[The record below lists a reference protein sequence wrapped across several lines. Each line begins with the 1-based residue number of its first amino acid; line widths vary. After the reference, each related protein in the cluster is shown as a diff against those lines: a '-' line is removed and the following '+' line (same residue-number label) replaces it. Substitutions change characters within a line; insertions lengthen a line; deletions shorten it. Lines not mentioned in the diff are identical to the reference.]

1 MKRLSRDV
9 LRDAAK
15 VLGVPVPDV
24 LKSVKKM
31 KYECSEL
38 DKKIRTLK

>member
-1 MKRLSRDV
+1 MKRLSRDL
-9 LRDAAK
+9 LRDVAG

-31 KYECSEL
+31 KRECSEL
-38 DKKIRTLK
+38 DKKIRALK